1 MKTRLDEQTIAL
13 RVAKEFEDGMV
24 INLGYGMPALCANL
38 IPEGRT
44 IYFHSENGV
53 LGYGAL
59 GIDEEKDYELIN
71 ASDQP
76 VTPMPGMCFFDSALS
91 FDMIRGGHVDMV
103 VLGAYQVSEKGDLA
117 NWGRPGRPAT
127 GMGGGM
133 DLAAG
138 CRRLIVMMLH
148 TTKDGGARIVN
159 RCSFPLTAR
168 NCVNKIFTD
177 LAAIDVTEEGL
188 VLRELAPGW
197 TAEEVQALTE
207 PRLVIA
213 PDLKEMEL

>member
-1 MKTRLDEQTIAL
+1 MKARLDEQTIAL

-24 INLGYGMPALCANL
+24 INLGYGMPGLCANL

-44 IYFHSENGV
+44 VYFHGENGV

-59 GIDEEKDYELIN
+59 GEDKEKDYELIN

-76 VTPMPGMCFFDSALS
+76 VTPMPGMCFFDSAMS
-91 FDMIRGGHVDMV
+91 FDMIRGGHIDLV
-103 VLGAYQVSEKGDLA
+103 VLGAYQVSQTGDLA

-138 CRRLIVMMLH
+138 CKSVIVMMRH
-148 TTKDGGARIVN
+148 NTKDGAARIVKQ
-159 RCSFPLTAR
+159 CSFPLTAK
-168 NCVNKIFTD
+168 NCVDKIFTD
-177 LAAIDVTEEGL
+177 LAVIDVTPKGL
-188 VLRELAPGW
+188 ILKEVAPDW
-197 TAEEVQALTE
+197 TAEEVQSLTE
-207 PRLVIA
+207 APLIIA
-213 PDLKEMEL
+213 DNLKEIEL